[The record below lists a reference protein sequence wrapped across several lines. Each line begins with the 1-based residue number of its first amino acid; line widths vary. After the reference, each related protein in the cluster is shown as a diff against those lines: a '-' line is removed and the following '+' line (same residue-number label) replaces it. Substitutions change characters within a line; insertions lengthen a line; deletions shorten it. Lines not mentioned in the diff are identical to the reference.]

1 MVTNKRQKNINRKDD
16 KKDIKK
22 ASDNEKNC
30 NDTLSEDEK
39 ETKKKDLDK
48 DPKDRKRR
56 ENK

>member
-30 NDTLSEDEK
+30 NDTVSEDEK
-39 ETKKKDLDK
+39 ETKKKDLDM